1 MKTYSN
7 NSAKKFAA
15 LFLLVLV
22 PLSVSGCAT
31 VGRLAMDNN
40 RILFT
45 EKGADQGVYSHG
57 GLTVNYSYSLD
68 GKNLTLEGNV
78 NYPGNVDFLNIFISS
93 IDATGSVLQQKIIY
107 SSGYRVS
114 SNWATHRSFKETF
127 AIPPGTAGMSF
138 SYSSQP
144 RNSK

>member
-1 MKTYSN
+1 MKKYVN
-7 NSAKKFAA
+7 ISAKKIAV
-15 LFLLVLV
+15 LFLLILV

-31 VGRLAMDNN
+31 VGRLASDNN

-45 EKGADQGVYSHG
+45 EKGANQGVYSHG
-57 GLTVNYSYSLD
+57 RLTVNYSYSLD
-68 GKNLTLEGNV
+68 GKNLTLDGNV
-78 NYPGNVDFLNIFISS
+78 NYPGNVDFLNVYISA
-93 IDATGSVLQQKIIY
+93 IDATGSVLQQNIIY

-127 AIPPGTAGMSF
+127 VIPPGTAGMSF

-144 RNSK
+144 RNK